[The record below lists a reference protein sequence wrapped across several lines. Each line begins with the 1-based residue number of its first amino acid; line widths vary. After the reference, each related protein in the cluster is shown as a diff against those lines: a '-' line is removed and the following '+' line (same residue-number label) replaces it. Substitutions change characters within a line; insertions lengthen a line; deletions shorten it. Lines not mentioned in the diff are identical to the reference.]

1 MRVAAVGAVP
11 DLIVAPNEDIPRFN
25 SGCPTWHRHLGWV
38 DAGRA
43 AHRVW
48 RGESHCGRKRI
59 PFAGHPGS
67 LGAGGGPRRALD
79 RRSHGNRPGPAPG
92 DGRGPDPRADR
103 VVAGRSGPSSDPGDH
118 SGRARCPRD
127 PGPPGLGHGRPGSID
142 PGPGADDSPAEGR
155 RRHRGR
161 TDAIQARHQV
171 AEAAVA
177 EARALLTHTKVV
189 APFDGVIT
197 RRLAD
202 VGDLASPGRPLVEIE
217 DPAHLRFE
225 LDVPEALI
233 DRVQMGAVLPVRM
246 GNRAQGIEGT
256 VSELSPVA
264 DAASRTFRVKLDL
277 PVTPGVRAGQF
288 GRVAVPTS
296 EAQVLQVPST
306 AVVRRGQLEFVYV
319 AAQGQASL
327 RLIRTGRVFGAVS
340 EVVTGLRTGE
350 KVVEKPDSALR
361 DGQRVEGTP

>member
-1 MRVAAVGAVP
+1 MKTPLPTFLPARLGIALLGGLMLAALVTGCGGEKSTADGVGSPSPATPVRWVPVEVRGVPSTEEVMGTVQARLRAV
-11 DLIVAPNEDIPRFN
+11 VEA
-25 SGCPTWHRHLGWV
+25 
-38 DAGRA
+38 
-43 AHRVW
+43 
-48 RGESHCGRKRI
+48 RI
-59 PFAGHPGS
+59 PGRIES
-67 LGAGGGPRRALD
+67 LQA
-79 RRSHGNRPGPAPG
+79 
-92 DGRGPDPRADR
+92 
-103 VVAGRSGPSSDPGDH
+103 DPGLRVTRGTTLAILD
-118 SGRARCPRD
+118 AR
-127 PGPPGLGHGRPGSID
+127 
-142 PGPGADDSPAEGR
+142 E
-155 RRHRGR
+155 
-161 TDAIQARHQV
+161 IQARHQV
-171 AEAAVA
+171 AEAAVV
-177 EARALLTHTKVV
+177 EARAQLTHTKVV

-233 DRVQMGAVLPVRM
+233 DRIQMGAVLPVRM
-246 GNRAQGIEGT
+246 GNPALELRGT
-256 VSELSPVA
+256 VSELAPVA

-306 AVVRRGQLEFVYV
+306 AVVRRGQLEFVY
-319 AAQGQASL
+319 AADQGRVSL
-327 RLIRTGRVFGAVS
+327 RLIRTGRVFGPVS
-340 EVVTGLRTGE
+340 EVVTGLRAGE